1 MRIPADGRRHL
12 TLVGSCPHWDVCRWI
27 RATFCVSPFLFFLR
41 AFCTQAPLA
50 RAHPRKS
57 FIPEFFTVEVVDDEV
72 GGAVEADEEVRDA
85 DHHVDGRRHLAVVAE
100 LVATDDLVQ
109 V

>member
-1 MRIPADGRRHL
+1 MH
-12 TLVGSCPHWDVCRWI
+12 
-27 RATFCVSPFLFFLR
+27 
-41 AFCTQAPLA
+41 CTV
-50 RAHPRKS
+50 HPRQP
-57 FIPEFFTVEVVDDEV
+57 FFPEFFSVEVVDDKV

>member
-1 MRIPADGRRHL
+1 MDPSYILRFP
-12 TLVGSCPHWDVCRWI
+12 
-27 RATFCVSPFLFFLR
+27 FPFLSESFLY
-41 AFCTQAPLA
+41 TGHSLS

-57 FIPEFFTVEVVDDEV
+57 FIPEFFAVEVVDDEV